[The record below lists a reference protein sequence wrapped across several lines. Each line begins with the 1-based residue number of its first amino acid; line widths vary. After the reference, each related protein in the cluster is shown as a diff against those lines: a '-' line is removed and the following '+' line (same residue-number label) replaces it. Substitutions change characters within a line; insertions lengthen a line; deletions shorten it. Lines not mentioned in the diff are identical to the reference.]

1 MSRSTL
7 KKIQHEWH
15 GSFKSYLIGFILSL
29 LLTGLSFYAA
39 TEANLPFP
47 NRTYIL
53 IVLGVVQ
60 AIAQLI
66 FFLHVGQDRKSD
78 SWESLTL
85 FFTILILIVIVVGS
99 LWIMSDLNM
108 RMMPDMSMPH
118 ATTESPS

>member
-1 MSRSTL
+1 MSQSIL

-39 TEANLPFP
+39 TQANLVHP
-47 NRTYIL
+47 NRTSIL
-53 IVLGVVQ
+53 IALGICQ

-66 FFLHVGQDRKSD
+66 FFLHVGQDGKSGY
-78 SWESLTL
+78 WNSLSL

-108 RMMPDMSMPH
+108 RMMPDMSIPH
-118 ATTESPS
+118 TTTEKPL